1 MVGRQQSRLRA
12 KVKHFIHKKGN
23 AQQYDDPTHPRA
35 QLKDFFSFHF
45 ISLKGSFTP
54 KMDTRTYP
62 HYRHHTHTHS
72 KQAVAV
78 AVAVQTYLKPQV
90 EKTLIFIYIFFY
102 VWLLVL
108 LLLPPIALLQ
118 LCVLCRLWRRR
129 RRWRDMRE
137 GRRKEEGGRSSS
149 SSSRWVCVNCG
160 TREREW
166 VNNNTWKG
174 VAGAYDLLLTR
185 THIMSALL
193 ASFSTLL
200 YSLHNNN
207 ENIKKGRE
215 RKLGTTAAADIAYC
229 LHIRSSFR
237 FPESF

>member
-45 ISLKGSFTP
+45 ISLKGSLTP

-78 AVAVQTYLKPQV
+78 AVAVAVQTYLKPQV

-102 VWLLVL
+102 V
-108 LLLPPIALLQ
+108 
-118 LCVLCRLWRRR
+118 
-129 RRWRDMRE
+129 
-137 GRRKEEGGRSSS
+137 
-149 SSSRWVCVNCG
+149 
-160 TREREW
+160 
-166 VNNNTWKG
+166 
-174 VAGAYDLLLTR
+174 
-185 THIMSALL
+185 
-193 ASFSTLL
+193 
-200 YSLHNNN
+200 
-207 ENIKKGRE
+207 
-215 RKLGTTAAADIAYC
+215 
-229 LHIRSSFR
+229 
-237 FPESF
+237 